1 MGDHE
6 MMPHHGTAVS
16 SSLTSAWNATG
27 SMRRHRKMMVHNT
40 LMHNTF
46 FWGHK
51 TEVLFQGWP
60 GSSTGMYAVALTFVF
75 ALAVLVEWFNHH
87 FSAIKPGT
95 NKAAAGFFQTGMYA
109 VRSGLSYM
117 VMLAVMSFNG
127 GIFLAAVGGH
137 AVGFTLFG
145 SRGKK
150 SDGS

>member
-6 MMPHHGTAVS
+6 VMMPHHGTTVS
-16 SSLTSAWNATG
+16 SSLTEAWDTTG
-27 SMRRHRKMMVHNT
+27 FTHPHRKMM
-40 LMHNTF
+40 MHMTF

-51 TEVLFQGWP
+51 TEVLFKGWP

-75 ALAVLVEWFNHH
+75 ALAILVEV
-87 FSAIKPGT
+87 FSLLSVIKPGT

-127 GIFLAAVGGH
+127 GVFLAAVGGH
-137 AVGFTLFG
+137 AVGFALFG
-145 SRGKK
+145 SRAKK
-150 SDGS
+150 SGGS